1 MASDK
6 DKTSGSGST
15 RRSGGLKMSGRFT
28 PGSQVRL
35 TKAAGPHQMRPGPA
49 DEEID
54 VQTVDDD
61 GTLEFSGTEPGE
73 RYFATGYVRGQPV
86 EARLTGREDPEDSF
100 LAGYEPIRTERQ
112 KLADG
117 TWADEPV
124 DRADFNQQTVEGATW
139 LAQDQVGDDV
149 PQRSSTIRGSA
160 TPISENEREW
170 AKKQWRKQEPTN
182 PLLEVQEDPDEA
194 SARTSEPPDVTSEK
208 SGSSEK
214 PSGRGRSRKDT

>member
-1 MASDK
+1 MGGRA
-6 DKTSGSGST
+6 
-15 RRSGGLKMSGRFT
+15 RRPR
-28 PGSQVRL
+28 RL
-35 TKAAGPHQMRPGPA
+35 H
-49 DEEID
+49 D
-54 VQTVDDD
+54 
-61 GTLEFSGTEPGE
+61 
-73 RYFATGYVRGQPV
+73 
-86 EARLTGREDPEDSF
+86 
-100 LAGYEPIRTERQ
+100 
-112 KLADG
+112 
-117 TWADEPV
+117 
-124 DRADFNQQTVEGATW
+124 QQTVEGATW